1 MTMEDLNN
9 ECKWNRNSRISGM
22 AGNKKGTAECG
33 RKEFCGA
40 GKQCGRRKAAYIYC
54 LYENG

>member
-1 MTMEDLNN
+1 
-9 ECKWNRNSRISGM
+9 M

-40 GKQCGRRKAAYIYC
+40 GKQCGKYKTEYDYYIH
-54 LYENG
+54 ENG